1 NQFNP
6 HVSSI
11 PKDKKEALY
20 SQMLVLIASNKVG
33 KRPGRVEP
41 RAVRKK
47 TQSFP
52 ILKNH
57 RAIEKEKIL
66 DQRARSMVNNQA
78 A

>member
-1 NQFNP
+1 NP
-6 HVSSI
+6 HFISI

-20 SQMLVLIASNKVG
+20 SQMLALIVSNKVG

-52 ILKNH
+52 TLKNH
-57 RAIEKEKIL
+57 RVIEKEKIL
-66 DQRARSMVNNQA
+66 AQRAKSMVNNQA